1 MRGTKGKAPAARGRG
16 GGGGTKRPHDGGGDD
31 GSVSRANDAARMRR
45 VRQATAADAAADDAA
60 ANPSAAACRWSEEDK
75 CALADELAA
84 AHVVRRGERLTEVG
98 VPW

>member
-1 MRGTKGKAPAARGRG
+1 MNLNACSSRDSAA
-16 GGGGTKRPHDGGGDD
+16 
-31 GSVSRANDAARMRR
+31 AA
-45 VRQATAADAAADDAA
+45 AAADAAADDAA